1 MVRKGGLALLACLV
15 VAGCTV
21 GGVGQAGTTPIES
34 HPPDVIPTAPTSAA
48 VYPGAALGPAPS
60 ACSRPALQ
68 SINPNVGLGIGEAP
82 AFAVGAWD
90 SAGVRHA
97 QRATQIQ
104 YGEEVKVLWVISP
117 QTNQLITLR
126 GASVNTGSPLYFEI
140 GNASPAS
147 APTLDPTAAP
157 QSDGGWTY
165 FPSYLDIPA
174 ADCYYIEASWPG
186 GSWRIEFP
194 AGD

>member
-1 MVRKGGLALLACLV
+1 MLRKGGLALLAWIV
-15 VAGCTV
+15 MAACTV
-21 GGVGQAGTTPIES
+21 GGGAHSGPTLNSQPPKTPQNTQPSAG
-34 HPPDVIPTAPTSAA
+34 
-48 VYPGAALGPAPS
+48 VYPGPALGAAPS
-60 ACSRPALQ
+60 SCSRPTLQ
-68 SINPNVGLGIGEAP
+68 RINPNVGLGIGKAP
-82 AFAVGAWD
+82 AFAVGGWD
-90 SAGVRHA
+90 STGVMHA

-140 GNASPAS
+140 ANASPTPT
-147 APTLDPTAAP
+147 PTLDPSAAP

-174 ADCYYIEASWPG
+174 ADCYYVEASWPG
-186 GSWRIEFP
+186 GKWRIEFP